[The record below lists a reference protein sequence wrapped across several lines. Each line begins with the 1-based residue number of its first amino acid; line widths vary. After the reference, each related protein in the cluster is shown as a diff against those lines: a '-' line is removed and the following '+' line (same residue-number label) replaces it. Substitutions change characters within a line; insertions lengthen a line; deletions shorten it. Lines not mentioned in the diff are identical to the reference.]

1 MESSKEA
8 DIEENVELPKES
20 PQEIEFVSIS
30 EQESVVESVFDSKD
44 KEYDAFNLDVSL
56 TLLDTETDEVDA
68 EFLKALKEIEGK
80 KSFPCPKCILHQK
93 QEKSQM
99 VPTQQITYLGF
110 ELNSI
115 TMTVTLT
122 KERATKIKQKCA
134 TILAAKQHT
143 ILNLAHVIGHLV
155 SSSPGVEHG
164 PLYYRSSVH
173 EKTISLAN
181 HHRNYDAQITLS
193 ADSVSDLHWWVNNV
207 ETATKQICHIEPC
220 VFIQSDASTHG
231 WGGVHDGIRTG
242 GRWKPEEISSH
253 INYLELLA
261 ILLTLKALCHDCKN
275 KHIRV
280 QWDNTTAVCFKKNMG
295 GYKSNNCNVITKHIW
310 EFVFTNKY
318 G

>member
-8 DIEENVELPKES
+8 DIEENVEVPKES

-173 EKTISLAN
+173 EKTTSLAN

-207 ETATKQICHIEPC
+207 ETATKQICHGEPC

-253 INYLELLA
+253 INYLELSA

-280 QWDNTTAVCFKKNMG
+280 QCDNTTAVCFKKNMG